1 MSMCTETVTEG
12 YIIPRMLSEKY
23 SDIICY
29 GIGVEQTVTNGE
41 KTEHRYEQIDNA
53 FFRYEDAL
61 EFIKYICERKTSSYH
76 LREMLERFTHE
87 MFLKRN
93 R

>member
-29 GIGVEQTVTNGE
+29 GIGVEQIFTDGE
-41 KTEHRYEQIDNA
+41 KTEHRYEQLDNV

-61 EFIKYICERKTSSYH
+61 EFIKYIYDRKTSSYH
-76 LREMLERFTHE
+76 LHEMLESFTHE

-93 R
+93 K